1 MIKSES
7 LLRQVSSNQLY
18 SHSLLHHF
26 HMNFLCLSTNLVGLK
41 ISNMDLQSS
50 SFSLS
55 YVSYAIDHSTSLA
68 FWRNFS
74 LQGQKSA
81 PNFHLQSRGC
91 WYLVRNCSSYLRG
104 NQVKPSLQS
113 LQGVANNSAG
123 PIVLKILFFTFK
135 HYCDLYL

>member
-26 HMNFLCLSTNLVGLK
+26 HMNFLCLSSNLVGLK
-41 ISNMDLQSS
+41 KIWI
-50 SFSLS
+50 FSQA
-55 YVSYAIDHSTSLA
+55 VSPCLMYPMLLTTQLHWS
-68 FWRNFS
+68 NFS
-74 LQGQKSA
+74 LRGQKSA

-91 WYLVRNCSSYLRG
+91 WHLVQSCSSYLRG

-123 PIVLKILFFTFK
+123 PNVLKILFFTFK